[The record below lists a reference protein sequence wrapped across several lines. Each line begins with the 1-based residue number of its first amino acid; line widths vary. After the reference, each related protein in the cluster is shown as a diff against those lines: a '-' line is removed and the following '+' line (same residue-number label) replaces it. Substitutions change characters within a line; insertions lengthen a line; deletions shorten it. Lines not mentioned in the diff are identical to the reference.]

1 MIFSFISK
9 NQGEVLQ
16 FDPRKT
22 DVILNLITLYFL
34 FIQFVV
40 VVSDNWMFLSGID
53 FRLSGLPA
61 LTLKVLLLIVVY
73 FTRLPLVR
81 IT

>member
-1 MIFSFISK
+1 MS
-9 NQGEVLQ
+9 
-16 FDPRKT
+16 RKLKLIYERT
-22 DVILNLITLYFL
+22 SSLITLYFL
-34 FIQFVV
+34 LIQFVV

-53 FRLSGLPA
+53 FRFSGLPA
-61 LTLKVLLLIVVY
+61 LTLKVLLQIVVY